1 MLPIIENKSSNTDNQ
16 KEHTQNEFEKEEERE
31 KERKMYMNMQ
41 KRGNIIE
48 YGQIEIRK
56 KKSRL
61 FIFDGSIYV
70 NLGEKIET
78 RINIKSALNFT
89 KLFQIN

>member
-1 MLPIIENKSSNTDNQ
+1 MNLK
-16 KEHTQNEFEKEEERE
+16 KKKRE

-48 YGQIEIRK
+48 YGQIEIRE

-70 NLGEKIET
+70 NLGEKIEA

>member
-1 MLPIIENKSSNTDNQ
+1 
-16 KEHTQNEFEKEEERE
+16 
-31 KERKMYMNMQ
+31 MYMNMQ
-41 KRGNIIE
+41 KRADIIE
-48 YGQIEIRK
+48 YGQFQMRGK
-56 KKSRL
+56 KRRL

-78 RINIKSALNFT
+78 RINIKSVLNLT

>member
-1 MLPIIENKSSNTDNQ
+1 
-16 KEHTQNEFEKEEERE
+16 
-31 KERKMYMNMQ
+31 MYMNMQ

-56 KKSRL
+56 KL